1 MRRVLTMVVPALL
14 LLGAACADDA
24 APSAAPSEAGA
35 ELLDAGAVRESGT
48 DVRVSDGAPGA
59 LRDAAP
65 ADEGMSQTEPPFQ
78 IPVCGQTSDP
88 TCCPSAL
95 GFEDGSTGHF
105 LTPACCRLALSNP
118 QPVTT
123 PTACGRGALR
133 LDADFRAIT
142 PTSNC
147 DDPDG
152 GEDIACS
159 YRTGEISRAVL
170 TSLDLTGLTMSA
182 AVYLE
187 GPHLP
192 AGPVQA
198 QLFVLGQGG
207 LILGPW
213 QPIQMT
219 GVWTAVELPI
229 PDDGKSPGANIR
241 ILGVHIGFD
250 GQAWAGRAYVDEISW
265 H

>member
-1 MRRVLTMVVPALL
+1 MVVPALL
-14 LLGAACADDA
+14 LGPACADDA
-24 APSAAPSEAGA
+24 AHPAAPSEAGA
-35 ELLDAGAVRESGT
+35 PVLDAGAARESGT
-48 DVRVSDGAPGA
+48 EVGAGDGAPGA

-65 ADEGMSQTEPPFQ
+65 ADEGVLQTEPPFQ
-78 IPVCGQTSDP
+78 IPVCGQTSDS

-95 GFEDGSTGHF
+95 GFEDGSSDHF

-123 PTACGRGALR
+123 PTACGRGSLR

-142 PTSNC
+142 TASSC

-152 GEDIACS
+152 GEDIVCS

-170 TSLDLTGLTMSA
+170 TSLDVTGLTMSA
-182 AVYLE
+182 ALYLE

-207 LILGPW
+207 LLEGPW
-213 QPIQMT
+213 QPIRMA
-219 GVWTAVELPI
+219 GVWTAVEFLV
-229 PDDGKSPGANIR
+229 PDDGKAPGADIR
-241 ILGVHIGFD
+241 ILGLRLEFG

>member
-1 MRRVLTMVVPALL
+1 MVVPAL

-24 APSAAPSEAGA
+24 APSADPSEAGA
-35 ELLDAGAVRESGT
+35 ALLDAGAARESGT
-48 DVRVSDGAPGA
+48 EVGASDGAPGA

-65 ADEGMSQTEPPFQ
+65 ADQGVLQTEPPFQ
-78 IPVCGQTSDP
+78 IPVCGQTSDA

-95 GFEDGSTGHF
+95 GFEDGSSGHF

-142 PTSNC
+142 AASNC

-152 GEDIACS
+152 GEPDGGEDLACS
-159 YRTGEISRAVL
+159 YQTGEISRAVL
-170 TSLDLTGLTMSA
+170 TSLDVTGLTMSA
-182 AVYLE
+182 ALYLE

-192 AGPVQA
+192 VGPVQA
-198 QLFVLGQGG
+198 HLFVLGRGG
-207 LILGPW
+207 FIEGPW
-213 QPIQMT
+213 QPIRMT
-219 GVWTAVELPI
+219 GVWTAVELPV
-229 PDDGKSPGANIR
+229 PDDGKAPGADIR
-241 ILGVHIGFD
+241 MLGVRISFD